1 MLNPAR
7 KPLVDLSPPPLSGP
21 SVPCWLPNPFAAEMC
36 LSPFEVAE
44 NRSVPGM
51 NQEVFQRLVNAIEHR
66 GDRAGLGRSDK
77 PVLLLTAPR
86 AGYGKTHLL
95 GRIAGTVESRVV
107 AVPLVFRA
115 DMEVTW
121 TGVSQEAVEV
131 LRHLPGKTPG
141 WSRLREVCA
150 GIIASMVLQLIRD
163 GRLPCANKEQAIRV
177 LSADP
182 ADLFQPGTKARM
194 IGDWLNTHYP
204 QLRKPLI
211 ELAEALPDAGAMDGW
226 VDTLFAAAHD
236 GSMASLEAIV
246 MLAGGSQAA
255 FVRWLRLVTLW
266 RPVVLFVDHL
276 NGFYR
281 QDQSGLRVATMLLE
295 LAELEGVNVVL
306 SLNQDVWQSTF
317 APHLPSALEDRLT
330 AAQFTLG
337 GLSAADATDLLQM
350 RLRESQVPETEAQ
363 RFEAF
368 VDVPRYYQGL
378 PADSVPARTF
388 LRHCASQW
396 GVFLQVQAGG
406 DEPVSLLDF
415 DEGPQGLLLDDDDAL
430 EAPIFEADDVSRVK
444 RLLSGLHEPLPA
456 APPPPAEFSAAAGAL
471 AESSFGVAPPVPSAE
486 SGWPGG
492 LMNE

>member
-1 MLNPAR
+1 
-7 KPLVDLSPPPLSGP
+7 
-21 SVPCWLPNPFAAEMC
+21 
-36 LSPFEVAE
+36 
-44 NRSVPGM
+44 M
-51 NQEVFQRLVNAIEHR
+51 NQEVFQRMANAIEHR

-95 GRIAGTVESRVV
+95 GRVAGTVESRVV

-115 DMEVTW
+115 GMEVMW

-150 GIIASMVLQLIRD
+150 GIVASMVLRLIRD

-182 ADLFQPGTKARM
+182 ADLFQQGTKARM
-194 IGDWLNTHYP
+194 IGDWLSTHYP

-226 VDTLFAAAHD
+226 VDALFAAAHD
-236 GSMASLEAIV
+236 GSMASLESVV

-255 FVRWLRLVTLW
+255 FVRWLRLATLW

-295 LAELEGVNVVL
+295 LAELEGVNVFL
-306 SLNQDVWQSTF
+306 SVNQDVWQSTF
-317 APHLPSALEDRLT
+317 APHLPSALQDRLT
-330 AAQFTLG
+330 TAQFMLS
-337 GLSAADATDLLQM
+337 GLSAADAADLLQL
-350 RLRESQVPETEAQ
+350 RLRESQVPEAETQ

-368 VDVPRYYQGL
+368 LDVPRYFQGL
-378 PADSVPARTF
+378 PAGSVPARSF

-396 GVFLQVQAGG
+396 GAFLQIQEGG
-406 DEPVSLLDF
+406 HEPVSLLDS
-415 DEGPQGLLLDDDDAL
+415 DEAPQGLLLEDDDGPGFSLLDDDDAL

-444 RLLSGLHEPLPA
+444 RLLSGLHEPVPA
-456 APPPPAEFSAAAGAL
+456 APPAPAEIGAAAGL
-471 AESSFGVAPPVPSAE
+471 LEDSSFGVAAPGSNAQ